1 MTVQVKSTEQH
12 FTVVLFIVLYKL
24 VIVFDPGKGLQ
35 MKAIEQ
41 FTPVVLFIVLHKVV
55 INFRPVNKIE
65 KCDHWWV
72 GRLPGDHWVRNNEKA
87 SKYSTTTFTKH
98 PLSTLTTGCVMCE

>member
-1 MTVQVKSTEQH
+1 VTVQVKSTEQH

-41 FTPVVLFIVLHKVV
+41 FTPVVLFIVLHKIVPT
-55 INFRPVNKIE
+55 FQPVDEILWYDPSPPDDPNS
-65 KCDHWWV
+65 
-72 GRLPGDHWVRNNEKA
+72 P
-87 SKYSTTTFTKH
+87 
-98 PLSTLTTGCVMCE
+98 STLLN